1 MFKAQEDY
9 THNKGLYD
17 RLQLRFVAT
26 EAELE
31 TTKSF
36 IGKSTQKKRKR
47 VDPIPIVPMSAA
59 LVRTPTMKPTVPADP
74 DFTEEHDFD
83 YEGNVTP
90 NNFDYVR
97 QR

>member
-1 MFKAQEDY
+1 M
-9 THNKGLYD
+9 
-17 RLQLRFVAT
+17 
-26 EAELE
+26 E

-74 DFTEEHDFD
+74 DYSTEEYDFD
-83 YEGNVTP
+83 SEVNVTP
-90 NNFDYVR
+90 KRIFDYV
-97 QR
+97 QPTIINTVLSINFIFVEH